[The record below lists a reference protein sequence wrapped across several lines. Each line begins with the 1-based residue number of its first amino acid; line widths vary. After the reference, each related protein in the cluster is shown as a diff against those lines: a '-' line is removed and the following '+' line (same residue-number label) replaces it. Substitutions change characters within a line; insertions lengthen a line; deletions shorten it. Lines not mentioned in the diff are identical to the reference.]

1 MRQAH
6 SCETSARCH
15 LLAYSE
21 RPTALLR
28 SCPQRTYLRYR
39 DGANF
44 LPAAVWHGPQS
55 AQLRPTAAI
64 AREVNLQAAAR
75 DYYAVS
81 AVAAVLSDLLMLGG
95 LKFAHRCGGRRWLQP
110 TPWDLDRTGYR
121 TRQGST
127 SKRQQRRRSE

>member
-1 MRQAH
+1 MKPVHAAIFWLTASDQPLYCAH
-6 SCETSARCH
+6 A
-15 LLAYSE
+15 
-21 RPTALLR
+21 
-28 SCPQRTYLRYR
+28 PQRTYLRHR

-95 LKFAHRCGGRRWLQP
+95 NLLTDAVVGDGYSRHRG
-110 TPWDLDRTGYR
+110 T
-121 TRQGST
+121 
-127 SKRQQRRRSE
+127 